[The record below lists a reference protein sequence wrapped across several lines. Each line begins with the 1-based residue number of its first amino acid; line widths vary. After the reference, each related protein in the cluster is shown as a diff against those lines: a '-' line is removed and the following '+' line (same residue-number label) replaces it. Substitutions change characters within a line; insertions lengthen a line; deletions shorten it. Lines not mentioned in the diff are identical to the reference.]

1 MLPIFLITAYAYLSL
16 VVAYLGRRTR
26 LGFFR
31 SLMLSLIVTPVV
43 AFLVLFFFFRA
54 NLTARE
60 SRQARGHRQATR
72 GVVK

>member
-1 MLPIFLITAYAYLSL
+1 MLPIFLIAAYAYLSL

-31 SLMLSLIVTPVV
+31 SLMLSLIVTPVG

-60 SRQARGHRQATR
+60 SKPSRGHRQPPR
-72 GVVK
+72 GVAK